1 MSFFNLQSVNDK
13 LRPVSLDHF
22 VNTEDW
28 KALANLLSSDKEFR
42 NPLLPEYQVRLQIR
56 VALLV
61 LGILSILS
69 LIFISLRNLKS
80 HVATLT
86 WPAIVLTVLIPSVL
100 LIGGLAVFYCLGK
113 KIDIFAG
120 TKIDPFGKRCLVP
133 TNLFWQK
140 YTSKD
145 FFSPSSDM
153 ECYTDLSTLDAS
165 GSGVALVYLYPKVV
179 ENRVPMFVFP
189 LIGIPMFVLGRMIYN
204 IIRSVVIPFY
214 ILLRMLIERCLHKE
228 IRKEERFIFSDI
240 FRETFRSLWNVIKA
254 PFYGSA
260 YYMALFY
267 GLLNPLA
274 GRIAISCLER
284 DWNDDIIR
292 SRSLW
297 LISPQRYF
305 SFEGGGRRSGL
316 AQHAFYSMGCFQPF
330 ALLSFKNGEVVSG
343 GRTSLQY
350 LKPLPPVVAFLQK

>member
-13 LRPVSLDHF
+13 LRPVSSDHF

-28 KALANLLSSDKEFR
+28 KAVANLLSSDKEFC
-42 NPLLPEYQVRLQIR
+42 NPLLPEYRVRLQIR

-100 LIGGLAVFYCLGK
+100 LIGGLVVFYCLGK
-113 KIDIFAG
+113 KTDIFAG
-120 TKIDPFGKRCLVP
+120 TKIDPFGMRCLVP

-140 YTSKD
+140 TTGKG
-145 FFSPSSDM
+145 FFAPSGDV

>member
-13 LRPVSLDHF
+13 LRPVSSDHF

-28 KALANLLSSDKEFR
+28 KAVANLLSSDKEFY
-42 NPLLPEYQVRLQIR
+42 NAPLPEYRVRLQVR

-86 WPAIVLTVLIPSVL
+86 WPTIVLAVLIPSVL
-100 LIGGLAVFYCLGK
+100 LIGGLVVFYCLGK
-113 KIDIFAG
+113 KTDIFAG
-120 TKIDPFGKRCLVP
+120 TKIEPFGRRCLVP

-140 YTSKD
+140 TTGKD
-145 FFSPSSDM
+145 FFAPGGDM
-153 ECYTDLSTLDAS
+153 ECYADLSTLDSS

-214 ILLRMLIERCLHKE
+214 ILLRILIERYLHKE
-228 IRKEERFIFSDI
+228 ISKEERFIFSDI
-240 FRETFRSLWNVIKA
+240 FRETSRSLWNVIKA

-297 LISPQRYF
+297 LIIPQRNF

>member
-1 MSFFNLQSVNDK
+1 
-13 LRPVSLDHF
+13 
-22 VNTEDW
+22 
-28 KALANLLSSDKEFR
+28 
-42 NPLLPEYQVRLQIR
+42 
-56 VALLV
+56 
-61 LGILSILS
+61 
-69 LIFISLRNLKS
+69 
-80 HVATLT
+80 
-86 WPAIVLTVLIPSVL
+86 
-100 LIGGLAVFYCLGK
+100 
-113 KIDIFAG
+113 
-120 TKIDPFGKRCLVP
+120 
-133 TNLFWQK
+133 
-140 YTSKD
+140 
-145 FFSPSSDM
+145 M

-240 FRETFRSLWNVIKA
+240 FRETIRSLWNIIKA

-297 LISPQRYF
+297 LIIPQRYF